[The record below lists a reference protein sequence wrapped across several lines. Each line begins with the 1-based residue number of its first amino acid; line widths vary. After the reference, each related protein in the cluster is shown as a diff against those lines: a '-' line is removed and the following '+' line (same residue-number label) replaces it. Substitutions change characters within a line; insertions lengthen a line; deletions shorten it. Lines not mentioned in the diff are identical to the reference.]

1 MAVVVTAT
9 AIAASACGTGH
20 PSKATTAT
28 TSASSPL
35 ISDHWEPPVVAG
47 PPSTPKFCT
56 LLVADYDHLGT
67 STRAANL
74 KVRQHVVGDY
84 VGFTPT
90 VIAAAPPA
98 IAAPAAAYLGG
109 ITRILTLL
117 NSAGLNGA
125 KTPQGSIG
133 QVLLDPQFKA
143 AGPPVTAFAQQNCHY
158 DISGLG

>member
-9 AIAASACGTGH
+9 AVAASACGAGH
-20 PSKATTAT
+20 PSKGTTAT

-35 ISDHWEPPVVAG
+35 TSDRWKPPVVPG

-67 STRAANL
+67 SARAVNL
-74 KVRQHVVGDY
+74 KVRQQIVGDF
-84 VGFTPT
+84 VTFTPT
-90 VIAAAPPA
+90 VIGAAPPS

-117 NSAGLNGA
+117 NTAGLNGA

-133 QVLLDPQFKA
+133 QVLLAPQFKA
-143 AGPPVTAFAQQNCHY
+143 AGPPVTAFAQQHCRY
-158 DISGLG
+158 DISGAG